1 MIYKKW
7 SAQHTISAW
16 SHFYKDILPYPL
28 NNNTFYT
35 TILKNLFSKKI
46 SRDLVE
52 IELIHDTTLKNV
64 VYNSI
69 KITPSKDVKI
79 DDIVDIKTFV
89 EWFNK
94 RIEELLFKIELKG
107 KTIYSYNDG
116 YTRYSIVV
124 DNIDNCLIIDC
135 KHGGI

>member
-1 MIYKKW
+1 MNYKKW
-7 SAQHTISAW
+7 SALHTISAW

-35 TILKNLFSKKI
+35 TILKNLFSKKT
-46 SRDLVE
+46 SRELVE
-52 IELIHDTTLKNV
+52 IEFIHDSSLKNV
-64 VYNSI
+64 VYNSL
-69 KITPSKDVKI
+69 KITPSKGVKI

-89 EWFNK
+89 EWFNE
-94 RIEELLFKIELKG
+94 RIEELLFMIELKG

-124 DNIDNCLIIDC
+124 DDIDNCLIIDC